1 MNFLSHPIFVG
12 NCFFFLLEI
21 VVYNVCKSNVGGVTV
36 CGPTLTPAL
45 AMQAIPLSGS
55 QVGCLDIYIN
65 ICTRGW
71 FL

>member
-1 MNFLSHPIFVG
+1 MNFLSHPIIVG
-12 NCFFFLLEI
+12 TFFLFCRKLLC
-21 VVYNVCKSNVGGVTV
+21 NVCKSNVGGVTV